1 MGREPGGYGGSRL
14 GEEKCSVHDTPLQI
28 MNMLMLLELAD
39 LAGGEVRVRRGRTV
53 SRRRQG

>member
-14 GEEKCSVHDTPLQI
+14 GGEKCSVHDTPLQI
-28 MNMLMLLELAD
+28 MNMLLERGD